1 MFSGFTRTYLAVGRT
16 YHQHPNSVEEHN
28 FVCVHVSVVETT
40 VWEPKV
46 FLKSR
51 LLLMVDGVGSKLNIY
66 RTAWINCKKLIC
78 KISKIL

>member
-16 YHQHPNSVEEHN
+16 YHHRPNSAEERN
-28 FVCVHVSVVETT
+28 FVCVRVSVVEMTA
-40 VWEPKV
+40 WEPKV

-51 LLLMVDGVGSKLNIY
+51 LLLMVDGAGSKLNTY